1 MTATKK
7 SCTMMSSEEEK
18 RSHCGSRGRRDDSQL
33 LGRDRGRRRRRGG
46 GGGGGGGGGRG
57 RGRGRGKGEGEG
69 EGRHDEL
76 RGGEK
81 EPLRF

>member
-1 MTATKK
+1 
-7 SCTMMSSEEEK
+7 MMSSEEEK

-33 LGRDRGRRRRRGG
+33 LGRGRGRRR
-46 GGGGGGGGGRG
+46 GRG
-57 RGRGRGKGEGEG
+57 RGEG

-81 EPLRF
+81 EPLWF